1 VNAAA
6 KPKAKTPAARDGSV
20 SSSGRAE
27 APIGIIAGGGTVPF
41 AVAKAVRAAGRDV
54 MMFPLRGFAD
64 PAIEELPHHWVHLGA
79 VGALFKTMH
88 NAGCE
93 DIVMVGSVVRPRPWQ
108 VRFDLT
114 TLRVLPRLLPL
125 FRGGDDKLLSG
136 VAAIFEENGFHL
148 RGAHEVAPDILMPEG
163 VAGKHRP
170 SASDEEDIRFG
181 FDLLRTMGRFDVGQ
195 AAVISELRV
204 LAVEAAEGT
213 AGMLQRVAEMRRNG
227 RLKIAARAG
236 LLVKA
241 PKPEQDRRIDLPTIG
256 PDTIAEAKAA
266 GLLGIAVEAGGTIA
280 ADLDALVRAADK
292 AGLFVVGVPAGK
304 KPRG

>member
-1 VNAAA
+1 
-6 KPKAKTPAARDGSV
+6 
-20 SSSGRAE
+20 
-27 APIGIIAGGGTVPF
+27 
-41 AVAKAVRAAGRDV
+41 
-54 MMFPLRGFAD
+54 
-64 PAIEELPHHWVHLGA
+64 
-79 VGALFKTMH
+79 
-88 NAGCE
+88 
-93 DIVMVGSVVRPRPWQ
+93 
-108 VRFDLT
+108 
-114 TLRVLPRLLPL
+114 
-125 FRGGDDKLLSG
+125 
-136 VAAIFEENGFHL
+136 
-148 RGAHEVAPDILMPEG
+148 VAPDILMPEG

-195 AAVISELRV
+195 AAAVSELRV

-236 LLVKA
+236 VLVKA

-280 ADLDALVRAADK
+280 ADLDALVKAADK